1 MVKVSKNLAYALMVL
16 AAIMWATSGTLTELA
31 LDAGAE
37 VLQVTLFQ
45 MIVSAMI
52 LLPLIALLD
61 PRSLKIRREDFWP
74 LLAFSLITGT
84 FFSLAWYACVERT
97 GVATAVIL
105 LYSYPSIVVLSSVFL
120 LGEKLGPE
128 KAVALPMT
136 FVGCI
141 LVAGAQDIQEGLSF
155 DLIGVA
161 LGVYTGVAA
170 AIYYLWGKKF
180 LARYSANTLVLYM
193 TLLSIPGLVIIA
205 NPLSV
210 ADNPLGGMAWLYIF
224 LLGLLPG
231 SIGFLVSMVALKH
244 IEASRASIIA
254 SIEPVAAVLIA
265 FAVLSQALTAW
276 QAVGVALVFI
286 AVLLIRLREEPEE
299 AKQAGPLER

>member
-1 MVKVSKNLAYALMVL
+1 MNVSKNLAYALMVF

-45 MIVSAMI
+45 MIVSALI
-52 LLPLIALLD
+52 LVPLIAVLD
-61 PRSLKIRREDFWP
+61 PKAFRIERSDFWP

-84 FFSLAWYACVERT
+84 FFSVAWFMCVERT

-105 LYSYPSIVVLSSVFL
+105 LYTYPSIVVIASVFL
-120 LGEKLGPE
+120 LRERLGAE

-136 FVGCI
+136 FVGCV
-141 LVAGAQDIQEGLSF
+141 LVAGAQDLQEGLTF

-161 LGVYTGVAA
+161 LGVYVGVAA
-170 AIYYLWGKKF
+170 AVYYLWGKRF
-180 LARYSANTLVLYM
+180 LAKYSANTLVLYM
-193 TLLSIPGLVIIA
+193 TVLSIPGLVIIA
-205 NPLSV
+205 NPLTV
-210 ADNPLGGMAWLYIF
+210 TENHLGALAWLYIF
-224 LLGLLPG
+224 LLGLMPG
-231 SIGFLVSMVALKH
+231 AIGFLVSMVALKN

-265 FAVLSQALTAW
+265 FAVLSQALTPL
-276 QAVGVALVFI
+276 QVVGVVLVFV
-286 AVLLIRLREEPEE
+286 AVVLIRVRESAEE
-299 AKQAGPLER
+299 AKEAALLEK